1 MSSIKRKPDRLIVVS
16 NRLPVSIS
24 KKKDKV
30 IIQPSPGGLATALRA
45 LRTEKKIVF
54 FGWPGYI
61 PQNNDEQKYIQT
73 TLGEKHNCVPV
84 FLSRTEIDKFYYGFS
99 NRTLWPLFHYFA
111 SYCAFEKAEW
121 EAYKR
126 VNQKFFKTII
136 ENSTEKDTFWIHDYH
151 LMLLPHMLRMYFP
164 NTDIGF
170 FLHIPF
176 PSSEIFRILPWRNE
190 VLEGMLGSDLV
201 GFHTYE
207 YARHFLSSV
216 LRLLGYEHEFG
227 AISVGD
233 RLVMVDNFPMG
244 VDAQNIMSLLQQE
257 STQKTIQR
265 FEKTIEKKDRKVILS
280 VDRLDYSK
288 GIPHR
293 LQAFESFLLK
303 NPKWQEKL
311 VYIMLC
317 VPSRT
322 KVRDYALLKQ
332 EVESMVGRIN
342 GRFGIP
348 GWMPVYYLYRSFPFH
363 RLLPL
368 YAVAD
373 VALVTP
379 VRDGM
384 NLVAK
389 EYVASRMDDSGVLI
403 LSGTAG
409 AEAELGEALVV
420 NVYNREALV
429 GALVQAL
436 DMDEEEQKQRMRAM
450 RQRII
455 DYDIHHWTRSFI
467 GAIEEM
473 KNRKL
478 QREHRK
484 LTGVWEK
491 KLLSDYRGG
500 KKCLLMF
507 DYDGTLIS
515 FTERPQDAKPDTELM
530 RLLLGLAKKAKNHLA
545 IVSGRDRLI
554 MEQWL
559 GSIPCTLVA
568 EHGAWVRDDMHSSWT
583 IQKTLSTEWKSQV
596 MPILKAYEAR
606 VPGSFVEDKEL
617 GLAWHYRKASP
628 ELGEIRSHELF
639 DNLNEFLANRDLQ
652 LMHGKKVIE
661 VRPGGI
667 SKGQAAQNLMMR
679 DAYDFVLAI
688 GDDWT
693 DEDLFK
699 VLPQEAYSI
708 KVGYGTTNARFFLD
722 SPQACRRLLKLLG
735 LHKFNKKN
743 KITS

>member
-1 MSSIKRKPDRLIVVS
+1 MSSFKQKSGRLIVAS

-24 KKKDKV
+24 KRKGKV
-30 IIQPSPGGLATALRA
+30 VIQPSPGGLATALRG
-45 LRTEKKIVF
+45 LRLEKDIVF
-54 FGWPGYI
+54 FGWPGYT
-61 PQNNDEQKYIQT
+61 PENSSEQKFIQT
-73 TLGEKHNCVPV
+73 TLREKHNCFPV
-84 FLSRTEIDKFYYGFS
+84 FLSRREIDKYYYGFS

-111 SYCAFEKAEW
+111 SYCTFEKAEW
-121 EAYKR
+121 ESYQR

-136 ENSTEKDTFWIHDYH
+136 ENSTEKDTYWIHDYH
-151 LMLLPHMLRMYFP
+151 LMLLPHFLRTYFP
-164 NTDIGF
+164 RTDIGF

-216 LRLLGYEHEFG
+216 LRLLGHEHEFG
-227 AISVGD
+227 TVSVAD

-244 VDAQNIMSLLQQE
+244 VDAQNIMTLLQQE
-257 STQKTIQR
+257 STQKEILKFQ
-265 FEKTIEKKDRKVILS
+265 KTVEKKDRKVILS

-293 LQAFESFLLK
+293 LQAFENFLRT
-303 NPKWQEKL
+303 NPQWREKL
-311 VYIMLC
+311 IYIMLC

-332 EVESMVGRIN
+332 EVESLVGRIN
-342 GRFGIP
+342 GRFGTP
-348 GWMPVYYLYRSFPFH
+348 GWMPVYYMYRSFPFQQ
-363 RLLPL
+363 LLPL
-368 YAVAD
+368 YAIAD
-373 VALVTP
+373 IALVTP

-389 EYVASRMDDSGVLI
+389 EYVASRTDDTGVLI

-409 AEAELGEALVV
+409 AEAELGESLVV
-420 NVYNREALV
+420 NVYSREDLV
-429 GALVQAL
+429 DALVQAL
-436 DMDEEEQKQRMRAM
+436 AMSDEEQKRRMRTM
-450 RQRII
+450 RQRIT

-467 GAIEEM
+467 RGIEEM
-473 KNRKL
+473 KNRKS

-484 LTGVWEK
+484 LMGDWEK
-491 KLLSDYRGG
+491 KLLSDYRVG
-500 KKCLLMF
+500 KKRLLMF

-515 FTERPQDAKPDTELM
+515 FTKKPKDAEPDTELK
-530 RLLLGLAKKAKNHLA
+530 RLLLSLAKKDKNHLA
-545 IVSGRDRLI
+545 IVSGRDRST

-559 GSIPCTLVA
+559 GEIPCTLVA
-568 EHGAWVRDDMHSSWT
+568 EHGAWIRLDQQSGWK
-583 IQKTLSTEWKSQV
+583 IQRAVSTGWKPQV

-639 DNLNEFLANRDLQ
+639 DNLNEYLANTDLQ

-661 VRPGGI
+661 IRPGGI
-667 SKGQAAQNLMMR
+667 NKGQAAQNLLT
-679 DAYDFVLAI
+679 DDNYDFVLAV

-699 VLPQEAYSI
+699 ALPGEAYSI
-708 KVGYGTTNARFFLD
+708 KIGYGTTHARFFLD
-722 SPQACRRLLKLLG
+722 SPKTCRHFLHSLL
-735 LHKFNKKN
+735 
-743 KITS
+743 

>member
-1 MSSIKRKPDRLIVVS
+1 MSSTKLKSGRLIVAS

-24 KKKDKV
+24 KKKGKV
-30 IIQPSPGGLATALRA
+30 NIQPSPGGLATALRSIR
-45 LRTEKKIVF
+45 LKNEVVF

-61 PQNNDEQKYIQT
+61 PENSSEQKHIQT
-73 TLGEKHNCVPV
+73 ILEEEHNCFPV
-84 FLSRTEIDKFYYGFS
+84 FLSRGEIDKYYYGFS
-99 NRTLWPLFHYFA
+99 NRTLWPLFHYFT
-111 SYCAFEKAEW
+111 SYCTFEKAEW
-121 EAYKR
+121 DAYKR

-136 ENSTEKDTFWIHDYH
+136 QDVTEKDTFWVHDYH
-151 LMLLPHMLRMYFP
+151 LMLLPHLLRAYFP
-164 NTDIGF
+164 KTDIGF

-190 VLEGMLGSDLV
+190 VLEGLLGSDLV

-216 LRLLGYEHEFG
+216 LRLLGHEHEFG
-227 AISVGD
+227 VVSVKD
-233 RLVMVDNFPMG
+233 RFVMVDNFPMG
-244 VDAQNIMSLLQQE
+244 VDAENIKNLLQQE
-257 STQKTIQR
+257 STQREIRKFQ
-265 FEKTIEKKDRKVILS
+265 KAVEKKDRKVILS

-293 LQAFESFLLK
+293 LQAFENFLLR
-303 NPKWQEKL
+303 NPEWREKL
-311 VYIMLC
+311 IYIMLC

-332 EVESMVGRIN
+332 EVESLVGRIN
-342 GRFGIP
+342 GRFGTT
-348 GWMPVYYLYRSFPFH
+348 GWMPVYYMYRSFPFH

-368 YAVAD
+368 YAIAD

-389 EYVASRMDDSGVLI
+389 EYVASRTDDSGVLI

-420 NVYNREALV
+420 NVYSKEELV
-429 GALVQAL
+429 DALVQAMKMP
-436 DMDEEEQKQRMRAM
+436 DEEQKRRMHTM

-455 DYDIHHWTRSFI
+455 DYDIHYWTRSFI
-467 GAIEEM
+467 AGIEDM
-473 KNRKL
+473 KKRKS

-484 LTGVWEK
+484 LTGNWEK
-491 KLLSDYRGG
+491 KLLSDYRAG
-500 KKCLLMF
+500 KKCLLIF

-515 FTERPQDAKPDTELM
+515 FSRRPEDATPDTELK
-530 RLLLGLAKKAKNHLA
+530 RLLIVLAKTRKNHLA
-545 IVSGRDRLI
+545 IVSGRDRST

-559 GSIPCTLVA
+559 GEIPCSLVA
-568 EHGAWVRDDMHSSWT
+568 EHGAWIREDMHSSWKAQRT
-583 IQKTLSTEWKSQV
+583 VSTEWIRQV

-606 VPGSFVEDKEL
+606 VPGSFVEEKEL
-617 GLAWHYRKASP
+617 GLAWHFRKVSP
-628 ELGEIRSHELF
+628 ELGEIRAHELF
-639 DNLNEFLANRDLQ
+639 DNLNEYLANTDLQ
-652 LMHGKKVIE
+652 LMHGNKVIE
-661 VRPGGI
+661 IRPRGI
-667 SKGQAAQNLMMR
+667 NKGQAAQSLLIR
-679 DAYDFVLAI
+679 DSYDFVLAI

-699 VLPQEAYSI
+699 ALPEGAYSI
-708 KVGYGTTNARFFLD
+708 KIGYGTTHARFFLD
-722 SPQACRRLLKLLG
+722 SPQACRRLLHALP
-735 LHKFNKKN
+735 
-743 KITS
+743 